1 METQVTLTIHTKE
14 GHSQRKLKTAMS
26 GPVTFSNFK
35 TAKSSV
41 CVCQDKTDIPVLML
55 FRIKIVTL
63 REKRCKVK

>member
-14 GHSQRKLKTAMS
+14 GHSQRNLKTAMS

-41 CVCQDKTDIPVLML
+41 CVC
-55 FRIKIVTL
+55 
-63 REKRCKVK
+63 